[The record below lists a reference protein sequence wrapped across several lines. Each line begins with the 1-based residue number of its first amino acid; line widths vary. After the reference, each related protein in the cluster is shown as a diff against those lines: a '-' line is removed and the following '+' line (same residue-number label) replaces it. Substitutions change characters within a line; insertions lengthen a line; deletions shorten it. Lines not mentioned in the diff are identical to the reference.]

1 MPSFTTPPIRAVR
14 LPLITRLPLVI
25 LAGLAAGTLP
35 ASAQSQ
41 TTESIVETMRTL
53 SGKQKARPSGAKGQC
68 FTARFTPAAEA
79 KTLTKSA
86 AFAKESAAIV
96 RFSVGGGN
104 PKVADAT
111 KVVNR
116 GLALRIDP
124 AGPGESEFVMVN
136 APVNFVKSP
145 EQMLA
150 FLQARQPGA
159 DGKPDAE
166 KIKAFTE
173 ANPETTNQGKYL
185 ASKPVPGSW
194 VGVNYWAIH
203 PYTFTNAAGAQQVVK
218 FRLVPQGGEV
228 GLTDDEAKAKPADF
242 LVDDIKTRI
251 AAKTPA
257 GFDVM
262 AILGTKDDAKLPA
275 TQQWPD
281 EDKRPAVKVATLAIT
296 GIEKNETCDGRIFDP
311 TNLADGLAGPTD
323 DPLFTQRQPAYAISI
338 SQRL

>member
-1 MPSFTTPPIRAVR
+1 MVGLVAV
-14 LPLITRLPLVI
+14 
-25 LAGLAAGTLP
+25 GLTATAAP
-35 ASAQSQ
+35 AWAQSQ
-41 TTESIVETMRTL
+41 TTESIVDTMRTL

-68 FTARFTPAAEA
+68 FTARFTPTADAR
-79 KTLTKSA
+79 TLTTSK
-86 AFAKESAAIV
+86 AFARESTALV
-96 RFSVGGGN
+96 RFSVGSGN

-111 KVVNR
+111 KTVNR
-116 GLALRIDP
+116 GLAFRIDP
-124 AGPGESEFVMVN
+124 DGDGQTEFVMVN

-150 FLQARQPGA
+150 FLQARLPGS

-185 ASKPVPGSW
+185 ASRPVPGSW
-194 VGVNYWAIH
+194 VGVGYWGIH
-203 PYTFTNAAGAQQVVK
+203 PYTLTNAQGAKQIIK

-242 LVDDIKTRI
+242 LVDELKSRLAGT
-251 AAKTPA
+251 KPA

-262 AILGTKDDAKLPA
+262 AIPGTAADAKLPA
-275 TQQWPD
+275 TEQWPD
-281 EDKRPAVKVATLAIT
+281 EDKRPAIKLATLTIT
-296 GIEKNETCDGRIFDP
+296 GLGNNDACDGRIFDP
-311 TNLADGLAGPTD
+311 TNLAQGLAGPTD

-338 SQRL
+338 SQRY

>member
-1 MPSFTTPPIRAVR
+1 MPSSHSW
-14 LPLITRLPLVI
+14 LVVGFVAI
-25 LAGLAAGTLP
+25 GLTATAAPGW
-35 ASAQSQ
+35 AQSQ
-41 TTESIVETMRTL
+41 TTETIVDTMRTL

-68 FTARFTPAAEA
+68 FTARFTPTADAR
-79 KTLTKSA
+79 TLTTSK
-86 AFAKESAAIV
+86 AFARESTALV

-111 KVVNR
+111 KTVNR

-124 AGPGESEFVMVN
+124 DGEGQTEFVMVN

-145 EQMLA
+145 DQMLA
-150 FLQARQPGA
+150 FLQARLPGA

-185 ASKPVPGSW
+185 ASRPVPGSW
-194 VGVNYWAIH
+194 VGVGYWAIH
-203 PYTFTNAAGAQQVVK
+203 PYTLTNAQGAKQIIK

-242 LVDDIKTRI
+242 LVDELKSRLAET
-251 AAKTPA
+251 KPT

-262 AILGTKDDAKLPA
+262 AIPGTAADAKLPA

-281 EDKRPAVKVATLAIT
+281 EDKRPAIKLATLTIT
-296 GIEKNETCDGRIFDP
+296 GLGNNDACDGRIFDP
-311 TNLADGLAGPTD
+311 TNLAEGLAGPTD

-338 SQRL
+338 SQRY

>member
-1 MPSFTTPPIRAVR
+1 MPFHKTAR
-14 LPLITRLPLVI
+14 LPAYALI
-25 LAGLAAGTLP
+25 GLAMPALP
-35 ASAQSQ
+35 AMAQSPS

-68 FTARFTPAAEA
+68 FTARFTPTPEA
-79 KTLTKSA
+79 RALTKSA
-86 AFAKESAAIV
+86 AFAKESTAIV

-104 PKVADAT
+104 PKVGDAT
-111 KVVNR
+111 KTVNR
-116 GLALRIDP
+116 GLSLRIDP
-124 AGPGESEFVMVN
+124 NGPGQSEFVMVN

-150 FLQARQPGA
+150 FLQARLPGA

-173 ANPETTNQGKYL
+173 ANPETTNQGKFL
-185 ASKPVPGSW
+185 AGRPVPASW
-194 VGVNYWAIH
+194 VGVSYWAIH
-203 PYTFTNAAGAQQVVK
+203 PYTFTNAQGAKQVVK
-218 FRLVPQGGEV
+218 FRLVPQGGEA

-242 LVDDIKTRI
+242 LVEELTGRI
-251 AAKTPA
+251 AAKQPA
-257 GFDVM
+257 GFDVL
-262 AILGTKDDAKLPA
+262 AITGTAEEAKLPA

-281 EDKRPAVKVATLAIT
+281 EDKRPTVRVATLTIA
-296 GIEKNETCDGRIFDP
+296 GLEKNETCDGQIFDP

-338 SQRL
+338 TQRF

>member
-1 MPSFTTPPIRAVR
+1 MPFHKTVR
-14 LPLITRLPLVI
+14 LPA
-25 LAGLAAGTLP
+25 LALLGFAMPALP
-35 ASAQSQ
+35 ALAQSPS

-68 FTARFTPAAEA
+68 FTARFTPTAEA
-79 KTLTKSA
+79 RALTKSA
-86 AFAKESAAIV
+86 AFAKESTAIV

-111 KVVNR
+111 KTVNR

-124 AGPGESEFVMVN
+124 NGPGQSEFVMVN

-150 FLQARQPGA
+150 FLKARLPGA

-173 ANPETTNQGKYL
+173 ANPETTNQGKFL
-185 ASKPVPGSW
+185 AGRPVPASW
-194 VGVNYWAIH
+194 VGLSYWAIH
-203 PYTFTNAAGAQQVVK
+203 PYTFTNAQGAKQIVK
-218 FRLVPQGGEV
+218 FRLVPQGGEA

-242 LVDDIKTRI
+242 LVDELTGRI
-251 AAKTPA
+251 AAKQPA
-257 GFDVM
+257 GFDVL
-262 AILGTKDDAKLPA
+262 AIPGTAEDAKLPA
-275 TQQWPD
+275 TQPWPD
-281 EDKRPAVKVATLAIT
+281 EDKRPSVRVATLTIA
-296 GIEKNETCDGRIFDP
+296 GLEKNETCDGQIFDP

-338 SQRL
+338 TQRF

>member
-1 MPSFTTPPIRAVR
+1 MPMPDALRISALRISALHLPGLAVAF
-14 LPLITRLPLVI
+14 
-25 LAGLAAGTLP
+25 LAGASLP
-35 ASAQSQ
+35 AMAQSQ
-41 TTESIVETMRTL
+41 TTETIVETMRTL

-68 FTARFTPAAEA
+68 FTARFLPTAEGRG
-79 KTLTKSA
+79 LSSSP
-86 AFAKESAAIV
+86 AFARDSAAIV

-111 KVVNR
+111 KTVNR

-124 AGPGESEFVMVN
+124 DGPGQSEFVMVN
-136 APVNFVKSP
+136 APINFVRSP

-150 FLQARQPGA
+150 FLQARTPGA
-159 DGKPDAE
+159 DGKPDAD

-185 ASKPVPGSW
+185 ASRPVPGSW

-203 PYTFTNAAGAQQVVK
+203 PYTLTNAAGARQLVK

-242 LVDDIKTRI
+242 LLDEISARLAGKQ
-251 AAKTPA
+251 AA
-257 GFDVM
+257 GFDVI
-262 AILGTKDDAKLPA
+262 AIPGTAEEAKLPA
-275 TQQWPD
+275 TQTWPD
-281 EDKRPAVKVATLAIT
+281 EDKRAGIKVAQLVISAL
-296 GIEKNETCDGRIFDP
+296 EKNETCDGRIFDP
-311 TNLADGLAGPTD
+311 TNLASGIAGPTD

-338 SQRL
+338 SQRF